1 MAKQNKEF
9 EWRMQGMLFAHK
21 IVKEKGLDELTK
33 EIKTR
38 NMLKLDIW
46 ADKGE
51 VEVFQKQ
58 LSQNLYTNMLA
69 TVMYTIHNMLGFG
82 ETRLKRLKE
91 EFDRNV
97 KNTFDLDWL
106 GERYVRLEDYAIELN
121 KRYNL
126 GIDVA
131 RIAACQ
137 DLADEADARY
147 RKLNT
152 DIALRELE
160 NNGFRDAADFLRS
173 KISDIGRIEHGEIN
187 RMDTR
192 RTQSN
197 PENGFTE

>member
-126 GIDVA
+126 GIDVE

-173 KISDIGRIEHGEIN
+173 KISDIGRIEHG
-187 RMDTR
+187 
-192 RTQSN
+192 
-197 PENGFTE
+197 

>member
-69 TVMYTIHNMLGFG
+69 TVMYTIRNMLGFG

>member
-187 RMDTR
+187 TDGSKNSTN
-192 RTQSN
+192 TSGVL
-197 PENGFTE
+197 E

>member
-97 KNTFDLDWL
+97 KIHLTLIGL
-106 GERYVRLEDYAIELN
+106 VS
-121 KRYNL
+121 
-126 GIDVA
+126 VM
-131 RIAACQ
+131 
-137 DLADEADARY
+137 
-147 RKLNT
+147 
-152 DIALRELE
+152 
-160 NNGFRDAADFLRS
+160 
-173 KISDIGRIEHGEIN
+173 SD
-187 RMDTR
+187 
-192 RTQSN
+192 
-197 PENGFTE
+197 

>member
-187 RMDTR
+187 KIPR
-192 RTQSN
+192 RKSRY
-197 PENGFTE
+197 

>member
-1 MAKQNKEF
+1 MAKRDKEY
-9 EWRMQGMLFAHK
+9 EARMQGMLYAHK

>member
-1 MAKQNKEF
+1 
-9 EWRMQGMLFAHK
+9 MLSTRAIMNHFDTLKAY
-21 IVKEKGLDELTK
+21 
-33 EIKTR
+33 EI
-38 NMLKLDIW
+38 
-46 ADKGE
+46 
-51 VEVFQKQ
+51 F
-58 LSQNLYTNMLA
+58 
-69 TVMYTIHNMLGFG
+69 
-82 ETRLKRLKE
+82 
-91 EFDRNV
+91 
-97 KNTFDLDWL
+97 
-106 GERYVRLEDYAIELN
+106 
-121 KRYNL
+121 
-126 GIDVA
+126 A

>member
-160 NNGFRDAADFLRS
+160 NNGFREAADFLRS